1 MGKFYT
7 SLGLMSGT
15 SIDGID
21 ASIIKSNGKDEY
33 KIILDK
39 YFKYDNKIR
48 ENILRVRSK
57 LFTKEDLNINKN
69 EIKNVER
76 EINLHHASA
85 VNNLIKANNINID
98 FIGFH
103 GQTILHDSKN
113 RISKQIGDGNLLA
126 QLCKKNVIY
135 DFRQNDI
142 KNGGQGAPLT
152 PIFHNVMVNKN
163 LKKKFNDYKSINIL
177 NIGGIANITKI
188 VKYNKFENSINKIKA
203 ADISPGNCLIDEWVR
218 NNSKK
223 QFDKNGKIAENGK
236 TDLLILNQAIE
247 NFNIS
252 SPYRR
257 SLDISEFDTNFVR
270 GLNLENGTSTLS
282 DFTAFFISKGLN
294 FFSKNEDSLWM
305 VCGGGRKNNYLMS
318 AIKKQLYLINSKKI
332 NLYPIEKFN
341 IDGDFI
347 ESRAFAYLAIRSY
360 LNLPI
365 SFPETTG
372 CMSPTVGGHKI
383 LKF

>member
-76 EINLHHASA
+76 EITLHHASA

-113 RISKQIGDGNLLA
+113 RVSKQIGDGNLLA
-126 QLCKKNVIY
+126 QLC
-135 DFRQNDI
+135 
-142 KNGGQGAPLT
+142 
-152 PIFHNVMVNKN
+152 
-163 LKKKFNDYKSINIL
+163 
-177 NIGGIANITKI
+177 
-188 VKYNKFENSINKIKA
+188 
-203 ADISPGNCLIDEWVR
+203 
-218 NNSKK
+218 
-223 QFDKNGKIAENGK
+223 
-236 TDLLILNQAIE
+236 
-247 NFNIS
+247 
-252 SPYRR
+252 
-257 SLDISEFDTNFVR
+257 
-270 GLNLENGTSTLS
+270 
-282 DFTAFFISKGLN
+282 
-294 FFSKNEDSLWM
+294 
-305 VCGGGRKNNYLMS
+305 
-318 AIKKQLYLINSKKI
+318 
-332 NLYPIEKFN
+332 
-341 IDGDFI
+341 
-347 ESRAFAYLAIRSY
+347 
-360 LNLPI
+360 
-365 SFPETTG
+365 
-372 CMSPTVGGHKI
+372 
-383 LKF
+383 